1 MQSLLG
7 RASDSIKK
15 QEQSTIVE
23 LPIAGDGVKVA
34 SMTTTHKN
42 PTIGAPLSAET
53 VHKYS
58 CAVTLSDL
66 EIFVYPELLYS
77 LVLANIMSPLVWQWR
92 DDPWFAKMDKL
103 NTYRKILRLKQ
114 FIMDQ
119 YDFNLDLDSWG
130 LTHKDVELNRFRTV
144 MDPDIITR
152 SNALFGYTGD
162 KYYFDINIRR
172 HFGLDKYDSDI
183 IPYWKTETVEAM
195 DAFRF
200 REGYTNGA
208 GECVSLSTLYA
219 AALYIVCGI
228 PLEQIYLMATPLH
241 SQNFVAV
248 RDGIITNNR
257 RIVTRNMWFNGTA
270 LTARAQRALR
280 NEQITMVAHNSGYIH
295 VVYPEASIDADVYA
309 DFSDKLIEFMRT
321 ELNEEILCNFL
332 RQHLELQEC
341 FQLQH
346 ERHGK
351 NYWVA
356 LEKVYRCEHGSS
368 FRVGDRT
375 TRDKLLDEVDEYD
388 FFPEPLQGRIDLERF
403 EEFFKRYPRADLA
416 KQKVQDALRHEFG
429 CCGKSATLIEDL
441 QSFIEITP
449 RLPDFASKRPAA
461 SSSAVELPPGME
473 RDEVIQ
479 ALLEQRDS
487 SSMVETAFYAYRD
500 MNLCSW
506 EPFIL
511 AALERN
517 PVCIEGCAGLD
528 DSGVIE
534 QLQNLTP
541 ESIYTEQ
548 RLAQP
553 DEVWNFQ
560 RGDGVERALC
570 LATIFRQRH
579 PQRTLELNITPNRA
593 VLKMET
599 GKVVFESD
607 KGLHYNGIL

>member
-1 MQSLLG
+1 M
-7 RASDSIKK
+7 K
-15 QEQSTIVE
+15 TI
-23 LPIAGDGVKVA
+23 
-34 SMTTTHKN
+34 HKN
-42 PTIGAPLSAET
+42 PTTGAPLSDEM

-92 DDPWFAKMDKL
+92 DDPWFAKIDKL
-103 NTYRKILRLKQ
+103 NTYRKVLRLKQ
-114 FIMDQ
+114 FIMDK

-130 LTHKDVELNRFRTV
+130 LTQKDVELDRFRTV
-144 MDPDIITR
+144 MDPEVITR

-200 REGYTNGA
+200 REGYANGA

-241 SQNFVAV
+241 SQNFVDV

-257 RIVTRNMWFNGTA
+257 RIVTNNMWFNGTA
-270 LTARAQRALR
+270 LSARAQRALR
-280 NEQITMVAHNSGYIH
+280 NEQITMVAHSSGYIH
-295 VVYPEASIDADVYA
+295 SVYPEASIDANVYA
-309 DFSDKLIEFMRT
+309 SFSDKLIEFMRT

-332 RQHLELQEC
+332 RQHLDLQEC

-368 FRVGDRT
+368 FRVGDRA

-388 FFPEPLQGRIDLERF
+388 FFPEPLEGRIDLERF
-403 EEFFKRYPRADLA
+403 EVFFKRYPRADLD
-416 KQKVQDALRHEFG
+416 KQEVQDALLHEFG

-449 RLPDFASKRPAA
+449 RLPDYASKRPAT
-461 SSSAVELPPGME
+461 SSSAVEL
-473 RDEVIQ
+473 
-479 ALLEQRDS
+479 
-487 SSMVETAFYAYRD
+487 
-500 MNLCSW
+500 
-506 EPFIL
+506 
-511 AALERN
+511 
-517 PVCIEGCAGLD
+517 
-528 DSGVIE
+528 
-534 QLQNLTP
+534 
-541 ESIYTEQ
+541 
-548 RLAQP
+548 
-553 DEVWNFQ
+553 
-560 RGDGVERALC
+560 
-570 LATIFRQRH
+570 
-579 PQRTLELNITPNRA
+579 
-593 VLKMET
+593 
-599 GKVVFESD
+599 
-607 KGLHYNGIL
+607 

>member
-1 MQSLLG
+1 M
-7 RASDSIKK
+7 KTK
-15 QEQSTIVE
+15 QENSIT
-23 LPIAGDGVKVA
+23 
-34 SMTTTHKN
+34 
-42 PTIGAPLSAET
+42 GAPLSAEM

-66 EIFVYPELLYS
+66 EIFVHPELLYS

-92 DDPWFAKMDKL
+92 EDPWFAKIEKL

-130 LTHKDVELNRFRTV
+130 LTHKDVELNRFRGV
-144 MDPDIITR
+144 MDPEVITR

-162 KYYFDINIRR
+162 KYYFDMNIRR

-195 DAFRF
+195 DAFRY
-200 REGYTNGA
+200 REGYANGA

-219 AALYIVCGI
+219 AALYIVCDI

-241 SQNFVAV
+241 SQNFVDV

-280 NEQITMVAHNSGYIH
+280 NEQVTMVAHNSGYIH
-295 VVYPEASIDADVYA
+295 SVYPEASIDADVYA
-309 DFSDKLIEFMRT
+309 DFSNKLIDFMRT
-321 ELNEEILCNFL
+321 DLDEEILCNFL
-332 RQHLELQEC
+332 RQHMNLQEC
-341 FQLQH
+341 FQMQH

-351 NYWVA
+351 SYWVA

-368 FRVGDRT
+368 FRIGDRA

-388 FFPEPLQGRIDLERF
+388 FFSEPLEGRISLERF
-403 EEFFKRYPRADLA
+403 EAFFKRYPRADLD
-416 KQKVQDALRHEFG
+416 KQEVQDALLREFG
-429 CCGKSATLIEDL
+429 CCGKSATLIDDL
-441 QSFIEITP
+441 RSFIEIAP
-449 RLPDFASKRPAA
+449 RLPDLATKHPAS
-461 SSSAVELPPGME
+461 SSSAVELAPGME
-473 RDEVIQ
+473 REEVIQ
-479 ALLEQRDS
+479 ALLKQRDT
-487 SSMVETAFYAYRD
+487 SSMVEMAFYTYRD
-500 MNLCSW
+500 MTLCSW

-517 PVCIEGCAGLD
+517 PVCIEGSSSLD
-528 DSGVIE
+528 DDSVVA
-534 QLQNLTP
+534 QLQQLTP

-560 RGDGVERALC
+560 RGDGAERALC
-570 LATIFRQRH
+570 LATIFKQRH
-579 PQRTLELNITPNRA
+579 PERKMELTITPSQA

-599 GKVVFESD
+599 HEVMFESA
-607 KGLHYNGIL
+607 KGLHFNGIL

>member
-1 MQSLLG
+1 M
-7 RASDSIKK
+7 K
-15 QEQSTIVE
+15 
-23 LPIAGDGVKVA
+23 
-34 SMTTTHKN
+34 TTDEN
-42 PTIGAPLSAET
+42 QQYSGPPLSNEM
-53 VHKYS
+53 VEKYS

-77 LVLANIMSPLVWQWR
+77 LVLANIMSPLVWEWR
-92 DDPWFAKMDKL
+92 DDPWFAKLDKL

-114 FIMDQ
+114 FIMDR

-130 LTHKDVELNRFRTV
+130 LTRQEVELNRFK
-144 MDPDIITR
+144 DIIAPEVIER

-162 KYYFDINIRR
+162 KYYFDMNIRR
-172 HFGLDKYDSDI
+172 HFGLDKYDSDV

-195 DAFRF
+195 DAFQY
-200 REGYTNGA
+200 REGYSKGA

-219 AALYIVCGI
+219 AALYVVCGI

-241 SQNFVAV
+241 SQNFVDV

-280 NEQITMVAHNSGYIH
+280 NEQVTMVAHNTGYIH
-295 VVYPEASIDADVYA
+295 VVYPDATIDSDAYARFSEALTGFMHADL
-309 DFSDKLIEFMRT
+309 D
-321 ELNEEILCNFL
+321 EEILCNFL
-332 RQHLELQEC
+332 RQHSELQTC

-346 ERHGK
+346 QRHGK

-388 FFPEPLQGRIDLERF
+388 FFPAPLEGRIDLERF
-403 EEFFKRYPRADLA
+403 EKFFKRFPRADLD
-416 KQKVQDALRHEFG
+416 KQEVQDALLEEFD
-429 CCGKSATLIEDL
+429 CCGDATCTLIEDL
-441 QSFIEITP
+441 RSFIEVNP
-449 RLPDFASKRPAA
+449 RLPDLEEKKLV
-461 SSSAVELPPGME
+461 SSEPVVELSPGMG
-473 RDEVIQ
+473 RAEVLD
-479 ALLEQRDS
+479 ALRAQRDS
-487 SSMVETAFYAYRD
+487 SSMVDLAFYAYRD
-500 MNLCSW
+500 MHECAW
-506 EPFIL
+506 EPFVL

-517 PVCIEGCAGLD
+517 PVCVEGCAELD
-528 DSGVIE
+528 DAAVIDT
-534 QLQNLTP
+534 LQRMSA

-553 DEVWNFQ
+553 DEVWNFK

-570 LATIFRQRH
+570 LAAVLKQRH
-579 PQRTLELNITPNRA
+579 PELAMELLVEPQRA
-593 VLKMET
+593 VLKTADTQVMFDS
-599 GKVVFESD
+599 G
-607 KGLHYNGIL
+607 KGLSYQMSL

>member
-1 MQSLLG
+1 M
-7 RASDSIKK
+7 K
-15 QEQSTIVE
+15 
-23 LPIAGDGVKVA
+23 
-34 SMTTTHKN
+34 TTHETKY
-42 PTIGAPLSAET
+42 TGAPLSDEM
-53 VHKYS
+53 VEKYS

-77 LVLANIMSPLVWQWR
+77 LVLANIMSPVVWEWR

-114 FIMDQ
+114 FIMDR

-130 LTHKDVELNRFRTV
+130 LTRKDVELERFRDV
-144 MDPDIITR
+144 MDPEVIER

-162 KYYFDINIRR
+162 KYYFDMNIRR
-172 HFGLDKYDSDI
+172 HFGLDKYNSDI

-195 DAFRF
+195 DAFCY
-200 REGYTNGA
+200 REGYSKGA

-219 AALYIVCGI
+219 AALYVVCGI

-241 SQNFVAV
+241 SQNFVDV

-280 NEQITMVAHNSGYIH
+280 NEQVTMVAHNSGYIH
-295 VVYPEASIDADVYA
+295 VVYPDATIDPAAYKHFSEA
-309 DFSDKLIEFMRT
+309 LTGFMHT

-332 RQHLELQEC
+332 RQHSELQTC
-341 FQLQH
+341 FQLHHQ
-346 ERHGK
+346 RHGK
-351 NYWVA
+351 SYWVA

-388 FFPEPLQGRIDLERF
+388 FFPTPLDGRIDLERF
-403 EEFFKRYPRADLA
+403 EKFFKRFPRADLD
-416 KQKVQDALRHEFG
+416 KEEVQDALLHEFE
-429 CCGKSATLIEDL
+429 CCGDATCTLIEDL
-441 QSFIEITP
+441 QNFIEVTP
-449 RLPDFASKRPAA
+449 RLPDLSSKKQSDTRP
-461 SSSAVELPPGME
+461 AVELVPGLK
-473 RDEVIQ
+473 RAEVVESLR
-479 ALLEQRDS
+479 AQRES
-487 SSMVETAFYAYRD
+487 SSLVDLAFYAYRD
-500 MNLCSW
+500 MQECGW
-506 EPFIL
+506 EPFIH

-517 PVCIEGCAGLD
+517 PVCIEGCADFD
-528 DSGVIE
+528 DAKVI
-534 QLQNLTP
+534 QVLQHMTP
-541 ESIYTEQ
+541 ESIYTER

-570 LATIFRQRH
+570 LATVLKQRH
-579 PQRTLELNITPNRA
+579 PEQQLELKVEPERA
-593 VLKMET
+593 LLKT
-599 GKVVFESD
+599 GSCAVEFESR
-607 KGLHYNGIL
+607 KGLNYHATL

>member
-1 MQSLLG
+1 
-7 RASDSIKK
+7 
-15 QEQSTIVE
+15 VE
-23 LPIAGDGVKVA
+23 LPIVADGGKVA
-34 SMTTTHKN
+34 RMKTTHETKHTG
-42 PTIGAPLSAET
+42 PPLSDEM
-53 VHKYS
+53 VEKYS

-77 LVLANIMSPLVWQWR
+77 LVLANIMSPAVWAWR
-92 DDPWFAKMDKL
+92 DDPWFAKLDKL

-114 FIMDQ
+114 FIMDR

-130 LTHKDVELNRFRTV
+130 LTRKDVELERFRDI
-144 MDPDIITR
+144 MDPEIIER

-162 KYYFDINIRR
+162 KYYFDMNIRR
-172 HFGLDKYDSDI
+172 HFGLDKYNSDV

-195 DAFRF
+195 DAFCY
-200 REGYTNGA
+200 REGYAKGA

-219 AALYIVCGI
+219 AALYVICDI

-241 SQNFVAV
+241 SQNFVDV

-280 NEQITMVAHNSGYIH
+280 NEQVTMVAHNSGYIH
-295 VVYPEASIDADVYA
+295 VVYPEATIDPAAYTH
-309 DFSDKLIEFMRT
+309 FSEALTGFMHT

-332 RQHLELQEC
+332 RQHSELQTC

-346 ERHGK
+346 QRHGK

-388 FFPEPLQGRIDLERF
+388 FFPAPLEGRIDLERF
-403 EEFFKRYPRADLA
+403 EKFFKRFPRADLD
-416 KQKVQDALRHEFG
+416 KQEVQDALLQEFD
-429 CCGKSATLIEDL
+429 CCGDATCTLIEDL
-441 QSFIEITP
+441 RSFIEITP
-449 RLPDFASKRPAA
+449 RLPDLTTKEQGDDSP
-461 SSSAVELPPGME
+461 AVELAPGMK
-473 RDEVIQ
+473 RDEVIES
-479 ALLEQRDS
+479 LRTQREH
-487 SSMVETAFYAYRD
+487 SSMVDLAFYAYRD
-500 MNLCSW
+500 MQECTW
-506 EPFIL
+506 DPFIR

-517 PVCIEGCAGLD
+517 PVCVEGCADLND
-528 DSGVIE
+528 AGVIE
-534 QLQNLTP
+534 TLQHMAP

-570 LATIFRQRH
+570 LLTVFKQRH
-579 PQRTLELNITPNRA
+579 PEQQMKLTVEPERA
-593 VLKMET
+593 VLHT
-599 GKVVFESD
+599 GSD
-607 KGLHYNGIL
+607 TVEFASHKGLNYHATL